1 MGYIA
6 DTIYIFRELMKLLFV
21 VVTSP
26 FAVVG
31 SLLMVGSITW
41 QS

>member
-6 DTIYIFRELMKLLFV
+6 DIIYIFRELMRLLFV
-21 VVTSP
+21 VITSP

-31 SLLMVGSITW
+31 SLLMLGSASW
-41 QS
+41 QG